1 MENNNENKNLYDGK
15 NNIKPIFPCTIDEL
29 SAMML
34 HSEGGKDC
42 VEQMKKLTRR
52 HEKQTFPPIGEEKM
66 LPLATAVKE
75 ST

>member
-1 MENNNENKNLYDGK
+1 MMVDNYKGK
-15 NNIKPIFPCTIDEL
+15 NNIKPISPYTHDEL
-29 SAMML
+29 SALML
-34 HSEGGKDC
+34 HSEGGKSC
-42 VEQMKKLTRR
+42 VEQMKKLTRK